1 MRGAAEN
8 AAGCAADN
16 VHIITNISTVVTR
29 DSIVKNYTMQSS
41 AQCIQVWQS
50 PTPSE
55 GPQLTCMVIG
65 SPELATTKG
74 YEYNGTSYYNPHHQ
88 AVLQASI
95 SAFRDG
101 AKNASAALLPL
112 TAPMG

>member
-8 AAGCAADN
+8 AAGCATDK

-29 DSIVKNYTMQSS
+29 DSSVKNYTMQSS

-55 GPQLTCMVIG
+55 GPQLTRMVIG
-65 SPELATTKG
+65 SPELATTNQDMNTMELHIITLIIKQ
-74 YEYNGTSYYNPHHQ
+74 SYKLVYQ
-88 AVLQASI
+88 LSETAQ
-95 SAFRDG
+95 RM
-101 AKNASAALLPL
+101 LLRRCYR
-112 TAPMG
+112 